1 MQFMF
6 SNRIQSVESSVVRDI
21 LQLTQGKSIISFAG
35 GLPAEEWFPM
45 EAIRKVSNIV
55 LKQSPKALQYG
66 VTEGIMELR
75 EQLAKRMELHK
86 KIAVEPAMVMLTS
99 GSQQTIDL
107 MAKAF
112 IDPGDVVLV
121 ENPTYLACLQV
132 MKLYGAQVV
141 GVQSDAEGMIPED
154 LAYKLDK
161 YRPKMVYVVPT
172 FSNPTGRVWS
182 LARRQALLDQCR
194 RTGTVIFEDDPYG
207 ELSFTNH
214 QLPTIAALEG
224 DAPDRLVVYTS
235 TFSKLVAPGLRTGWV
250 AADRRII
257 QMLARGKQSAD
268 LHSSV
273 LDQLLLSE
281 LLRSDSFSLD
291 DHVHKVSLIYK
302 ERMETMITSL
312 QQNDVWKGSQW
323 NKPQGGMFL
332 WLELPEGLDAEHL
345 LRVAVQKG
353 VAFVPGFPFYVEDCK
368 RNTMRLNYSFASPDV
383 IRSGMERLGEAIGEF
398 TGRYADV

>member
-1 MQFMF
+1 MEYTF
-6 SNRIQSVESSVVRDI
+6 SNRIQSVQSSVVRDI

-35 GLPAEEWFPM
+35 GLPSEEWFPM

-86 KIAVEPAMVMLTS
+86 KITVEPAMVMLTS
-99 GSQQTIDL
+99 GSQQAIDL

-182 LARRQALLDQCR
+182 LARRQALLEQCQ

-207 ELSFTNH
+207 ELGFTTQ

-224 DAPDRLVVYTS
+224 DVPDRLVVYTS

-257 QMLARGKQSAD
+257 QMLARGKQSVD

-273 LDQLLLSE
+273 LDQLILSE

-312 QQNDVWKGSQW
+312 QQNAAWKGSQW
-323 NKPQGGMFL
+323 NRPQGGMFL

-353 VAFVPGFPFYVEDCK
+353 VAFVPGYPFYVEDCK
-368 RNTMRLNYSFASPDV
+368 RNTMRLNFSFASPEV
-383 IRSGMERLGEAIGEF
+383 IRTGMERLGEAIGEF

>member
-1 MQFMF
+1 MEYTF
-6 SNRIQSVESSVVRDI
+6 SNRIQSVQSSVVRDI

-86 KIAVEPAMVMLTS
+86 KITVEPSMVMLTS

-154 LAYKLDK
+154 LAHKLDK

-182 LARRQALLDQCR
+182 LARRQALLEQCR

-207 ELSFTNH
+207 ELGFTNQ
-214 QLPTIAALEG
+214 QLPTLAALEG

-302 ERMETMITSL
+302 ERMETMLTSL
-312 QQNDVWKGSQW
+312 QQNEAWKGSQW

-368 RNTMRLNYSFASPDV
+368 RNTMRLNFSFASPDV
-383 IRSGMERLGEAIGEF
+383 IRTGMERLGEAIGEF